1 MSESIYAVGQILV
14 NDLRQ
19 FAKVISCKNG
29 VYGLSGWSSK
39 ENAEKATVAH
49 KFVNVYGLQYANLR
63 VVSTETKAKASAP
76 AKASV
81 SKAEVT
87 TPKNV
92 ETKAKGKAK
101 AIK

>member
-19 FAKVISCKNG
+19 FTKIISLKNG
-29 VYGLSGWSSK
+29 VYGLSGWTSK

-49 KFVNVYGLQYANLR
+49 KFVNVYGLKYANLR
-63 VVSTETKAKASAP
+63 VVSAGPKVKATAPAETSGSKAK
-76 AKASV
+76 
-81 SKAEVT
+81 ET

-92 ETKAKGKAK
+92 VTKAKGKAK
-101 AIK
+101 AKK